1 MIGTKRNGGASDR
14 VRQAADQVKPVAA
27 QTAAQVKPVA
37 AQVAAQVKPVA
48 AQVAAGGQAQVK
60 PVAAQV
66 AAQVKPVAAQ
76 VTAQVKPVARSAGI
90 ATRRGVYRTR
100 VWVAPQLHHSGQVLE
115 ETVAPKVSALLAA
128 AAERIEPVKP
138 QRSRWPRVIGLS
150 ILAAAASAAAA
161 AVLRRRAQQG
171 LGTPT
176 ADTAPDSTPD
186 TAQTPDRPAT
196 SDAQNS
202 QVRTP

>member
-48 AQVAAGGQAQVK
+48 AQVAAQVK

-171 LGTPT
+171 LGTPA
-176 ADTAPDSTPD
+176 ADIAPDSTPD